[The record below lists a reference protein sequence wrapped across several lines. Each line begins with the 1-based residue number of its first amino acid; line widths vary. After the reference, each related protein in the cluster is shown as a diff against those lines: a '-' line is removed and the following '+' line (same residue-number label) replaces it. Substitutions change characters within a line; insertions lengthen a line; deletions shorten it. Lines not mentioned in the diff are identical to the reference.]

1 MQGVVCA
8 VDTRPGIRI
17 FLTGHI
23 YRRELHAVSGAVHE
37 IVIAARKKAKFL
49 KLKSEATQ

>member
-17 FLTGHI
+17 SLQGI

-37 IVIAARKKAKFL
+37 IVMTNRKKEEF
-49 KLKSEATQ
+49 